1 MRNYA
6 EEIKLFYEYVW
17 LFYNLESG
25 LYPIA
30 TDERIQEAV
39 NQYLESKPFSQ
50 INFDSFDRE
59 SVRQIIQPEYQI
71 IQPEYQII

>member
-30 TDERIQEAV
+30 TDKKIQEAV
-39 NQYLESKPFSQ
+39 NQYIESKPLGQ
-50 INFDSFDRE
+50 IYFDSLDRE

-71 IQPEYQII
+71 F

>member
-30 TDERIQEAV
+30 TDKRIQEAV
-39 NQYLESKPFSQ
+39 NQYLESKPLGQ
-50 INFDSFDRE
+50 IYFDSLDRE

-71 IQPEYQII
+71 F